1 MTPSE
6 WVLVA
11 PTILTVAGLE
21 FTVHAGGQHI
31 IVYNTDRRGHRH
43 EYHLWPSTG
52 RWRHKPPGSYA
63 GDWGIGT
70 HTDGRRVSAKFG
82 GVRGLVRY
90 IQEVLAD

>member
-6 WVLVA
+6 WVLAA

-21 FTVHAGGQHI
+21 FTVYNHGEHI
-31 IVYNTDRRGHRH
+31 IVYNTDRLGRRH

-52 RWRHKPPGSYA
+52 RWRHKPPGS
-63 GDWGIGT
+63 GWGIGT
-70 HTDGRRVSAKFG
+70 TTTDGRRVRERFR

-90 IQEVLAD
+90 IQEVLTE

>member
-1 MTPSE
+1 MTPRE

-21 FTVHAGGQHI
+21 FTVHNHGEHI
-31 IVYNTDRRGHRH
+31 IVYDTDRLGRRH

-52 RWRHKPPGSYA
+52 RWRHKPPG
-63 GDWGIGT
+63 GEWGIGT
-70 HTDGRRVSAKFG
+70 NTDGSRVKLKFG

-90 IQEVLAD
+90 IQEVLTE

>member
-1 MTPSE
+1 MTPDE
-6 WVLVA
+6 WVLSA
-11 PTILTVAGLE
+11 PTILTVAGLD

-31 IVYNTDRRGHRH
+31 VVYRIDARNRRH

-52 RWRHKPPGSYA
+52 RWRHKTPI

-70 HTDGRRVSAKFG
+70 TTASTKVLLKFW

-90 IQEVLAD
+90 MQEVLDN

>member
-21 FTVHAGGQHI
+21 FTVYNHGENI
-31 IVYNTDRRGHRH
+31 IVYNTDRHGRRH

-52 RWRHKPPGSYA
+52 NWRHKPPG

-90 IQEVLAD
+90 IQEVLTN